1 MKKLNTLVI
10 AAMTALTLSGGVFY
24 AQPVSAADQGNQ
36 VKQEQQKLTKAEKKA
51 QKEALKREKKAQ
63 KEALKKEKALKKQKK
78 DDQKV
83 EQQGPQRKLKPWEEK
98 YYEQHPEFRER
109 DAKKGKPDNGRNKE
123 DEDGITWHQI

>member
-10 AAMTALTLSGGVFY
+10 AALTALTITGGVFY
-24 AQPVSAADQGNQ
+24 AEPVSAADKGPQ
-36 VKQEQQKLTKAEKKA
+36 VQQSQQKLTKAEKKA
-51 QKEALKREKKAQ
+51 QKEAQKREKKAR
-63 KEALKKEKALKKQKK
+63 KEALKKQKEAKKQKK

-109 DAKKGKPDNGRNKE
+109 DAKKGKAKNERIRE
-123 DEDGITWHQI
+123 DKDGTTWHRI

>member
-10 AAMTALTLSGGVFY
+10 AALTALTITGGVFY
-24 AQPVSAADQGNQ
+24 AEPVSAADKGPQ
-36 VKQEQQKLTKAEKKA
+36 VQQSQQKLTKAEKKA
-51 QKEALKREKKAQ
+51 QKEALKKQ
-63 KEALKKEKALKKQKK
+63 KEARKQKK

-109 DAKKGKPDNGRNKE
+109 DAKKGKAKNERIRE
-123 DEDGITWHQI
+123 DKDGTTWHRI